1 MAFQNRRLTLLLLIS
16 IVPAL
21 PGPPFRTALAK
32 DGLQSASPTVTE
44 IAKKAMPAV
53 VSIQS
58 MRQASAGEKRSLGVG
73 SGVIIREDGLIV
85 TSYHVIEGANR
96 VTVNLEGK
104 GEPLKAKIIAGDS
117 RSDIALLQ
125 LQNRSAKY
133 ASLKLGDSDRVQVG
147 DPAIAVGN
155 PFGFDHT
162 VTSGIVSARGRN
174 GASMGP
180 FGDPGP
186 DVDDMIQTDA
196 AINPG
201 NSGGPL
207 LNGDGEMVGL
217 NAAIFS
223 QSGAFIGIGFA
234 IPSRVVREITDQL
247 LKNGRVVRGWLGV
260 TAQNLDEHL
269 AKKFKTEARGALI
282 SDIRP
287 KGPAFIAGLKPGD
300 IIRSFDKQPVANS
313 PTLKSLASKAV
324 AGKTVEVE
332 YLRDGK
338 RTSAKLLIA
347 EQPRTGTEGDDAD
360 AGLAAVEENKPPR
373 SAADLGLTLQNV
385 PADLRGMMGL
395 SAKQG
400 VLVGQVTPG
409 SAAAESGLSPGDV
422 LLSLESEAVA
432 SSEEVTVKIARWLKA
447 YKSPDSILLLVQRGP
462 GDKVFIAL
470 PGA

>member
-1 MAFQNRRLTLLLLIS
+1 MIFRIHRLALVILIS
-16 IVPAL
+16 LSHASL
-21 PGPPFRTALAK
+21 SSSRALAR
-32 DGLQSASPTVTE
+32 DGLQPTTPTVSE
-44 IAKKAMPAV
+44 VARKAMPAV

-58 MRQASAGEKRSLGVG
+58 TRQQSAGEKRSLGVG

-85 TSYHVIEGANR
+85 TSYHVIEGANK
-96 VTVNLEGK
+96 VIVNLEGK
-104 GEPLKAKIIAGDS
+104 KEPLKAKIIAGDA

-125 LQNRSAKY
+125 LENGPQKF

-174 GASMGP
+174 GSAMGP

-207 LNGDGEMVGL
+207 LNSDGEMVGL

-234 IPSRVVREITDQL
+234 IPSRVVREITEQL
-247 LKNGRVVRGWLGV
+247 LKHGRVVRGWLGV
-260 TAQNLDEHL
+260 TAQNLDDNL
-269 AKKFKTEARGALI
+269 ARKFKTEPRGALI

-287 KGPAFIAGLKPGD
+287 KGPAFQAGLKAGD

-313 PTLKSLASKAV
+313 PALKALATRAS

-338 RTSAKLLIA
+338 QASAKLLVQ
-347 EQPRTGTEGDDAD
+347 EQPRTDEEEDGTEA
-360 AGLAAVEENKPPR
+360 AGLAAVQESKPPR
-373 SAADLGLTLQNV
+373 TAADLGLSLQNV

-395 SAKQG
+395 SARQG
-400 VLVGQVTPG
+400 VLIGQVTPG
-409 SAAAESGLSPGDV
+409 SAASEAGLTPGDV
-422 LLSLESEAVA
+422 VLSFESESVA

-447 YKSPDSILLLVQRGP
+447 RRAPDSILLLVQRGP

-470 PGA
+470 PAS